1 MSKYAKKTSL
11 LATGHASSDD
21 DVTLRV
27 ASGDNL
33 LYLELVQ
40 RTVALVWF
48 VLHQYVNVS
57 TQFAM
62 ICCIQSP

>member
-1 MSKYAKKTSL
+1 MSKYAHKTSL

-21 DVTLRV
+21 DVTLRA

-40 RTVALVWF
+40 RMVALV
-48 VLHQYVNVS
+48 
-57 TQFAM
+57 
-62 ICCIQSP
+62 